1 MTQISGKRFVQPD
14 DVETLAFDWG
24 RLQWLSE
31 PKVTGA
37 DKFVLGV
44 VTVEPGKGHLRHNH
58 PDMEEILYVIEGEGT
73 QMVDIGGEQR
83 RRVVAGDLI
92 HLPAGVFHETVNTG
106 DKTLRFLVVFGPTG
120 QEEILRAMPD
130 CTIEPAIRQSSDL
143 NK

>member
-37 DKFVLGV
+37 DKFLLGV

-130 CTIEPAIRQSSDL
+130 CKIEPAIRQSADVS
-143 NK
+143 K

>member
-1 MTQISGKRFVQPD
+1 MTQLSGMRFVQPD

-24 RLQWLSE
+24 SLQWLSE

-37 DKFVLGV
+37 KEFVLAV
-44 VTVEPGKGHLRHNH
+44 VTIEPGKGHLRHVH

-73 QMVDIGGEQR
+73 QMVDVDGEQR
-83 RRVVAGDLI
+83 RSVGPGDLI

-120 QEEILRAMPD
+120 QEEILRSMPD
-130 CTIEPAIRQSSDL
+130 CRIEPAARQKADGAQ
-143 NK
+143 

>member
-24 RLQWLSE
+24 KLQWLSE
-31 PKVTGA
+31 PKITGA

-130 CTIEPAIRQSSDL
+130 CKIEPAIRQNADVS
-143 NK
+143 K

>member
-1 MTQISGKRFVQPD
+1 MTQTSGKRFVQPD

-44 VTVEPGKGHLRHNH
+44 VTIEPGKGHLRHNH

-73 QMVDIGGEQR
+73 QMVDVGGEQR

-130 CTIEPAIRQSSDL
+130 CRFEPAIRQSTDIT
-143 NK
+143 K

>member
-1 MTQISGKRFVQPD
+1 MTQLSGKRFVQPD
-14 DVETLAFDWG
+14 DVETLVFDWG
-24 RLQWLSE
+24 KLQWLSE

-44 VTVEPGKGHLRHNH
+44 VTIEPGKGHLRHNH

-73 QMVDIGGEQR
+73 QMVDIDGEQR
-83 RRVVAGDLI
+83 RRVSAGDLI
-92 HLPAGVFHETVNTG
+92 HLPRGVFHETVNTG
-106 DKTLRFLVVFGPTG
+106 NTTMRFLVVFGPTG

-130 CTIEPAIRQSSDL
+130 CRIEPAARQNVEG

>member
-1 MTQISGKRFVQPD
+1 MTQLSGRRFVQPE
-14 DVETLAFDWG
+14 DVESLAFDWG

-37 DKFVLGV
+37 EKFVLGV
-44 VTVEPGKGHLRHNH
+44 VTIEPGKGHLRHNH

-83 RRVVAGDLI
+83 RRVGPGDLI

-130 CTIEPAIRQSSDL
+130 CKIEPAIRQSADEDR
-143 NK
+143 

>member
-130 CTIEPAIRQSSDL
+130 CKIEPAIRQSADVS
-143 NK
+143 K

>member
-1 MTQISGKRFVQPD
+1 MTQISGKRFVQPE

-130 CTIEPAIRQSSDL
+130 CKIEPAIRHGADVS
-143 NK
+143 K

>member
-1 MTQISGKRFVQPD
+1 MDQISGRRFVQPD

-44 VTVEPGKGHLRHNH
+44 VTIEPGKGHLRHNH

-83 RRVVAGDLI
+83 RRVKAGDLI

-130 CTIEPAIRQSSDL
+130 CKIEPAARQSMDV
-143 NK
+143 NQ

>member
-1 MTQISGKRFVQPD
+1 MTGLSSRRFVQPD
-14 DVETLAFDWG
+14 DVETLVFDWG

-44 VTVEPGKGHLRHNH
+44 VTIEPGKGHLRHNH
-58 PDMEEILYVIEGEGT
+58 PDMEEILYVIDGEGT

-83 RRVVAGDLI
+83 RRVGPGDLI

-106 DKTLRFLVVFGPTG
+106 DKTMRFLVVFGPTG
-120 QEEILRAMPD
+120 QEQILRAMVD
-130 CTIEPAIRQSSDL
+130 CRIEPAVRQNADATQ
-143 NK
+143 

>member
-1 MTQISGKRFVQPD
+1 MAELSGKRFVQPD
-14 DVETLAFDWG
+14 DVETLVFDWG

-44 VTVEPGKGHLRHNH
+44 VSIEPGKGHLRHNH

-83 RRVVAGDLI
+83 RRVGPGDLI

-106 DKTLRFLVVFGPTG
+106 DKTMRFLVVFGPTG
-120 QEEILRAMPD
+120 QEQILRAMAD
-130 CTIEPAIRQSSDL
+130 CRIEPAVRQNADA
-143 NK
+143 NR

>member
-1 MTQISGKRFVQPD
+1 MTQLSGMRFVQPD
-14 DVETLAFDWG
+14 DVETLTFDWG

-37 DKFVLGV
+37 KEFVLAQ
-44 VTVEPGKGHLRHNH
+44 VTIEPGKGHLRHNH

-83 RRVVAGDLI
+83 RRVGPGDLI

-130 CTIEPAIRQSSDL
+130 CRIEPASRQKADEAE
-143 NK
+143 

>member
-1 MTQISGKRFVQPD
+1 MMQLSGKRFVQPD

-44 VTVEPGKGHLRHNH
+44 VTIEPGKGHLRHNH

-83 RRVVAGDLI
+83 RRVGPGDLI

-106 DKTLRFLVVFGPTG
+106 DKTMRFLVVFGPTG
-120 QEEILRAMPD
+120 QEQILRAMPD
-130 CTIEPAIRQSSDL
+130 CRIEPAARQSAEE
-143 NK
+143 NQ

>member
-130 CTIEPAIRQSSDL
+130 CKIEPSIRQSADVS
-143 NK
+143 K

>member
-37 DKFVLGV
+37 DKFLLGV

-106 DKTLRFLVVFGPTG
+106 DNTLRFLVVFGPTG

-130 CTIEPAIRQSSDL
+130 CKIEPAIRQSADVS
-143 NK
+143 K

>member
-1 MTQISGKRFVQPD
+1 MTELSGKRFVQPD
-14 DVETLAFDWG
+14 DVETLVFDWG

-44 VTVEPGKGHLRHNH
+44 VTIEPGKGHLRHNH
-58 PDMEEILYVIEGEGT
+58 PEMEEILYVIEGEGT

-83 RRVVAGDLI
+83 RRVGPGDLI

-106 DKTLRFLVVFGPTG
+106 DKTMRFLVVFGPTG
-120 QEEILRAMPD
+120 QEQILRAMAD
-130 CTIEPAIRQSSDL
+130 CRIEPAVKQSTDA
-143 NK
+143 N

>member
-1 MTQISGKRFVQPD
+1 MTQISGKRFVQPE

-130 CTIEPAIRQSSDL
+130 CKIEPAIRQSADVS
-143 NK
+143 K

>member
-1 MTQISGKRFVQPD
+1 MTQISGMRFVQPG

-37 DKFVLGV
+37 KEFVLAV
-44 VTVEPGKGHLRHNH
+44 VTIEPGKGHLRHNH

-83 RRVVAGDLI
+83 RKVGAGDLI

-120 QEEILRAMPD
+120 QEQILRAMPG
-130 CTIEPAIRQSSDL
+130 CRIEPAARQ
-143 NK
+143 NGEAAQ